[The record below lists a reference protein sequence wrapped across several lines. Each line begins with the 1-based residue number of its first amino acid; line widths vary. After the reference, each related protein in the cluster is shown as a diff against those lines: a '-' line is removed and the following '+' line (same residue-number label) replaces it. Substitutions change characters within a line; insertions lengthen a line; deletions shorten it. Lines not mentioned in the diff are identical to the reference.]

1 MLEGSPGRVPTG
13 FGELSTGALPTAPP
27 QWRKFCLGP
36 EGHWEEVGP
45 EMGRK
50 LLPRTWPATL
60 QDGAGLALA
69 GSPAGLSRIFVQK
82 GQGQGWCLNLGESRY
97 PPAEAIPLDLD
108 QEWWASSPH
117 DAPS

>member
-1 MLEGSPGRVPTG
+1 
-13 FGELSTGALPTAPP
+13 
-27 QWRKFCLGP
+27 
-36 EGHWEEVGP
+36 
-45 EMGRK
+45 MGRK
-50 LLPRTWPATL
+50 LLPRTRPATL

-82 GQGQGWCLNLGESRY
+82 GQGRGWCLNLGESRY

-117 DAPS
+117 DAPF

>member
-36 EGHWEEVGP
+36 EGHWEDVGP
-45 EMGRK
+45 QMERK
-50 LLPRTWPATL
+50 LLPRLRPATL

-82 GQGQGWCLNLGESRY
+82 GQARGWCLNLGESR
-97 PPAEAIPLDLD
+97 
-108 QEWWASSPH
+108 
-117 DAPS
+117 